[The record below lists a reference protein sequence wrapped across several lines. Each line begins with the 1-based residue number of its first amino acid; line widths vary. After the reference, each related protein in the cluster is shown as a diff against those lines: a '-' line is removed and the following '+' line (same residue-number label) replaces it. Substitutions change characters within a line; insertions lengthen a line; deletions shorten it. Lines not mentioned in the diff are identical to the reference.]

1 MFRNRFILLIG
12 LVSLSMLVIAAA
24 MTTPALASPAEI
36 DGGTGCVVVDANGN
50 SYIDPNCT
58 WQAVTKFDDAGNV
71 VAVQY
76 HDRGTLP
83 ADATKP
89 SATLLTSAYF
99 ACGGCVVE
107 GYYRQVITPAGVYTS
122 FGPFL
127 TP

>member
-1 MFRNRFILLIG
+1 MKKFRSLTIL
-12 LVSLSMLVIAAA
+12 VVSMLVMAAA
-24 MTTPALASPAEI
+24 MATPALASPAEI
-36 DGGTGCVVVDANGN
+36 DRGTGCLVKDANGD

-58 WQAVTKFDDAGNV
+58 WNEVIKFDDAGNV

-89 SATLLTSAYF
+89 SATLRMSTYF
-99 ACGGCVVE
+99 SCGGCAVE
-107 GYYRQVITPAGVYTS
+107 GYYREVITPAGVYTS
-122 FGPFL
+122 FGPFP